1 MGVYVC
7 LCVWCAGEDVSISM
21 EVYKLVHVAGRP
33 LHTWLYSRTNEPV
46 KVLSRCHPNLPYPYP
61 VATVAVT

>member
-1 MGVYVC
+1 
-7 LCVWCAGEDVSISM
+7 M